1 MMTYHPERI
10 HKVII
15 KLSGEILS
23 GGKGFGY
30 DLDTVNNLIDELID
44 LKKLGYSVGIVIGGG
59 NLFRGSI
66 GEAAGIS
73 RVVGDNIGMLATV
86 QNALLLADCMNKR
99 NYVAEVY
106 SSIQIEKFSKF
117 YTPARGLRS
126 LDEGK
131 TCFFCAGTGNP
142 YFTTDSA
149 AVLRALEL
157 NADLIIKGTKV
168 DGIYTADPEK
178 NINAELIKSISFDEV
193 LARKLNVMDMTAF
206 SLARDNNMPIKIINI
221 NKPGMLKLAIS
232 EKETGSFIHP

>member
-1 MMTYHPERI
+1 MNTYHPERI
-10 HKVII
+10 HKVIV

-30 DLDTVNNLIDELID
+30 DLDVVNSLIDELIT

-86 QNALLLADCMNKR
+86 QNALLLADCMNKK

-117 YTPARGLRS
+117 YTPARGIRS

-168 DGIYTADPEK
+168 DGIYTADPVKDK
-178 NINAELIKSISFDEV
+178 NAKLIKSISFDEV
-193 LARKLNVMDMTAF
+193 LAKKLNVMDMTAF

-221 NKPGMLKLAIS
+221 DKPGMLKRAIS
-232 EKETGSFIHP
+232 EKDTGSFIHP

>member
-1 MMTYHPERI
+1 MNMYHPERI

-30 DLDTVNNLIDELID
+30 DLDTVNNLIDELIT
-44 LKKLGYSVGIVIGGG
+44 LKKLGYSVGVVIGGG

-117 YTPARGLRS
+117 YTPARGIRS

-168 DGIYTADPEK
+168 DGIYTADPMKDK
-178 NINAELIKSISFDEV
+178 NAKFIKSISFDEV
-193 LARKLNVMDMTAF
+193 LSRKLSVMDMTAF

-221 NKPGMLKLAIS
+221 DKPGMLKRAIS
-232 EKETGSFIHP
+232 EKDIGSFIHP